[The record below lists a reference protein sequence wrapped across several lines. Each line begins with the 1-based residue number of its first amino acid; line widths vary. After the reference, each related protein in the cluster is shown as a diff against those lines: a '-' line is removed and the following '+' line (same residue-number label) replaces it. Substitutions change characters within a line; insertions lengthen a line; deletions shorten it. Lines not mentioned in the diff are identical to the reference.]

1 MVFTFSVRQRLAW
14 RVDVVTSSKLSSSAQ
29 PITEPTAIM
38 ELRTSKRV
46 DADASGVLV
55 FEMNRAQLSGMLD
68 EVKRIETVIARCG
81 GSRGEDDV

>member
-1 MVFTFSVRQRLAW
+1 
-14 RVDVVTSSKLSSSAQ
+14 
-29 PITEPTAIM
+29 M

-81 GSRGEDDV
+81 GSRGDDDV